1 MTENTWVSLGLYLVG
16 RPPLWSTPIFK
27 AANRLL
33 EVWDNCVLPSTPNPE
48 PWNTRSWDKVPYVF
62 PNTSWKGL
70 VFWVCFFLGSSHNS
84 HTSKP
89 KVFVLSLGRCRIL
102 TDKIDVI
109 ESSHLEGNSRAGEAV
124 SRVNNFCFRGWCFI
138 CGFMLFELTSFIFPS
153 RFCWWR
159 SIHLDGFRTDSIL
172 HKVAASSISI
182 RFVSVIELSQIP
194 APPEQ
199 NIKLIEIYNIP
210 NRYRINND
218 PELLICQKVF
228 DFSWQM

>member
-124 SRVNNFCFRGWCFI
+124 SRVNNFCFKGWCFI
-138 CGFMLFELTSFIFPS
+138 CGFMLFELTSFIFI
-153 RFCWWR
+153 F
-159 SIHLDGFRTDSIL
+159 L
-172 HKVAASSISI
+172 HV
-182 RFVSVIELSQIP
+182 FVGEGQF
-194 APPEQ
+194 
-199 NIKLIEIYNIP
+199 IYRWFP
-210 NRYRINND
+210 DR
-218 PELLICQKVF
+218 F
-228 DFSWQM
+228 DFAHTCCKQHFDSFCECDRIVPRFQHHPKKI